1 MKRFLRL
8 LLCVLLAAA
17 LTGAAG
23 AADGTAQTARVPV
36 LMYHHLREDPGA
48 SAMIVSPAR
57 FAEQMAA
64 LAGAG
69 YTAVTADDLI
79 AFVDE
84 GTPLPEKPVWITFDD
99 GYQSNLD
106 VAAPVL
112 EQNGLKGTIF
122 VIGVSVGK
130 STYKDTGVPIIPHF
144 SFADAKPWTDKGIL
158 SIGSHTYDM
167 HNVTNLDRGH
177 YRRGVLPRTGESL
190 TDYIAAFRADFAR
203 SAEGIEAGL
212 GGTVRAFAY
221 PFGLHNGV
229 TEGLLREQ
237 GVRVTVTIHEG
248 ANTLTQGDP
257 ACLYG
262 LNRFNITEDVTGDK
276 LLQKLAA

>member
-1 MKRFLRL
+1 
-8 LLCVLLAAA
+8 
-17 LTGAAG
+17 
-23 AADGTAQTARVPV
+23 
-36 LMYHHLREDPGA
+36 
-48 SAMIVSPAR
+48 MIVSPAR

-106 VAAPVL
+106 FAAPVL

-276 LLQKLAA
+276 LLQKLIA